1 MEKYKIRPRDAI
13 HVASMLENNISTI
26 ITEDPNFK
34 KVKEIKILTFSDFLK
49 KLKKQGQLL

>member
-34 KVKEIKILTFSDFLK
+34 KSERNKNFNIF
-49 KLKKQGQLL
+49 

>member
-1 MEKYKIRPRDAI
+1 MEKYKIRSRDAI